1 MVRSRGFKVQE
12 RVETALRRIFD
23 NIRILGIET
32 VNLYNCVGRVLAEN
46 IFSEFDIPRFD
57 RSAMDG
63 YAVLAEDTFGASDM
77 NPVLIKLIGEVRV
90 GEVPNFDVSSGFAVR
105 IFTGSALPKGANAVV
120 PLEFSEI
127 AGEYIK
133 ILRSVT
139 PYKNVSRAGEDLRK
153 GELVLRRGEILQPQD
168 AGILASLGF
177 ETVKVY
183 RKPKVA
189 VISTGDELVEP
200 GKKLEG
206 AKIYNSN
213 NPMICN
219 ALLELGFYSV
229 SLGIVKDKFEEIE
242 RKLFDGLQYD
252 MVVFTGGTSVGERD
266 LVPEVVEKY
275 GNILFHGV
283 AMKPGMPTAFGLVD
297 NKPVFMLPGSPAA
310 CLLAFN
316 TFVIP
321 ALYRMMNVR
330 IVERKGTVKK
340 GVLESRIPSE
350 LGVRSIIRV
359 YWDNG
364 KVFPI
369 QISGSSVLS
378 SLVRANAILIVPE
391 DLEGYEAGEEVEVR
405 LIRDIT
411 EVFE

>member
-23 NIRILGIET
+23 NMRILGIET
-32 VNLYNCVGRVLAEN
+32 VNLYNCVGGVLAEN

-133 ILRSVT
+133 IFRSVT

-219 ALLELGFYSV
+219 ALLELGFCSV